1 MFVLTG
7 CPYVLSGLNL
17 EAGCNGFPQ
26 GQGKLSVITR
36 TCVSV
41 KRGSTVLEFDNV
53 LHY

>member
-36 TCVSV
+36 CLYYVRV
-41 KRGSTVLEFDNV
+41 RKAGFDCT
-53 LHY
+53 